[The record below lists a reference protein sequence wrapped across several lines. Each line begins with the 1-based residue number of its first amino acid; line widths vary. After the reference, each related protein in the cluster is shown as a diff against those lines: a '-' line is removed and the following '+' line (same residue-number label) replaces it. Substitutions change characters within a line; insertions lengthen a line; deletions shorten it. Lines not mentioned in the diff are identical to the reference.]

1 MTDFLKYS
9 ECLCPLKV
17 FIETSTQNDG
27 SQSWAHGS
35 TQRSLFVPLLPVM
48 FVTGG
53 LVSEAEVSLLQT

>member
-17 FIETSTQNDG
+17 FIEISTQNDG
-27 SQSWAHGS
+27 SQSWASGS
-35 TQRSLFVPLLPVM
+35 TQRSLFVPLLEDI
-48 FVTGG
+48 TER

>member
-17 FIETSTQNDG
+17 FTETSTQNDG
-27 SQSWAHGS
+27 SQSWDSGS
-35 TQRSLFVPLLPVM
+35 TQRSLFVPLLEDI
-48 FVTGG
+48 TGR